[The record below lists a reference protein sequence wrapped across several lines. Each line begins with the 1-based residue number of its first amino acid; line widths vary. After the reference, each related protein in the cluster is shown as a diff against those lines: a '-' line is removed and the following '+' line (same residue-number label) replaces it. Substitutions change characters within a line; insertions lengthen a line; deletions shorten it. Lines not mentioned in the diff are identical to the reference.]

1 MKWMIPEDKL
11 GEDQREVITDIAKI
25 SNQPIWIQ
33 GYAGSGKSV
42 LLLHALKDYLARKP
56 NASVCVAVFT
66 WSLVDLL
73 STGLRQIPY
82 LKDKTV
88 PVLTIY
94 QLRTRLQT
102 GTRYHAIFC
111 DEVQDLP
118 IEVITLL
125 KMSCDHLIVAGDAV
139 QSIYTE
145 DPVLHL
151 PTASSKQIVEEI
163 NPLERPLKVI
173 YRLSRSIVA
182 VLKNVFPDMLAERT
196 VIGKE
201 DTEIKLFRTSSI
213 DEEIRYTWR
222 EANETNNLRANEV
235 IAILLYG
242 RNAIVDFANGV
253 LQIENKPTWARVELP
268 NNGPDLE
275 SLSRHLAANNIPLM
289 FVGNSHG
296 SLTRADSENK
306 IVIMTYHSAKGLD
319 FDYVYLPMVGTDM
332 YLNRNVPVS
341 SLLLVALSRSKSGLT
356 ITFTGHLYAGYRK
369 FLSNITIRPI
379 QQKNESSDEIVF

>member
-11 GEDQREVITDIAKI
+11 GNDQREVIDDIAKI
-25 SNQPIWIQ
+25 SNRPIWIQ

-56 NASVCVAVFT
+56 EASVCVAVFT

-73 STGLRQIPY
+73 NTGLKQIPY
-82 LKDKTV
+82 LKDKTI
-88 PVLTIY
+88 PVFTIY
-94 QLRTRLQT
+94 KLRSQLLARTRYQ
-102 GTRYHAIFC
+102 AIFC
-111 DEVQDLP
+111 DEIQDLP

-151 PTASSKQIVEEI
+151 PTASSKQILEGI
-163 NPLERPLKVI
+163 SPIERPLRVI
-173 YRLSRSIVA
+173 YRLSRSIVEM
-182 VLKNVFPDMLAERT
+182 LKNVFPDMLAERT

-201 DTEIKLFRTSSI
+201 DTEIKLLKASSL
-213 DEEIRYTWR
+213 DEEIRYTWDN
-222 EANETNNLRANEV
+222 AKETNNLRANEV

-253 LQIENKPTWARVELP
+253 LAIENKPIWQRVELP
-268 NNGPDLE
+268 NNSPDLD
-275 SLSRHLAANNIPLM
+275 SLSKHLAANNIPLM
-289 FVGNSHG
+289 YVGNSFG

-319 FDYVYLPMVGTDM
+319 FDYVYLPMVGIDM
-332 YLNRNVPVS
+332 WLNRNVPVN

-356 ITFTGHLYAGYRK
+356 ITFTGHLYEGYRK
-369 FLSNITIRPI
+369 FLNNITVKPLP
-379 QQKNESSDEIVF
+379 QESGNSDEIVF